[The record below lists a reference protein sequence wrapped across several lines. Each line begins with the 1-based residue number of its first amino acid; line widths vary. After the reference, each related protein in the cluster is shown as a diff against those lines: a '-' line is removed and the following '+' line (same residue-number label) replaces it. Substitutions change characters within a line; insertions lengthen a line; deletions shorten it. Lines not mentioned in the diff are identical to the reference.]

1 MELIIITVL
10 VASNLW
16 LISRFL
22 KKADNPDPEKKT
34 GTPTTPPAEV
44 QTKTALPEPASES
57 IIGESTIDMNEVR
70 ELIKASVLKQVKDEI
85 VRVVQELTK
94 PEDVGLPPEDEEPAE
109 QSKPPIPTIPQEKLD
124 EVFTNRSVSE
134 TLGEELPPHEP
145 VTEGHDFNS
154 LETAVRV
161 AKDEPHT
168 PEEAAIAKDAMSAIK
183 GTAIDERLSLDPK
196 VRTKILTIYYGDE
209 DEPLNEETIANK
221 KVVFSGT
228 IDTFDVDKLNL
239 NILT

>member
-1 MELIIITVL
+1 MELIIITAL

-22 KKADNPDPEKKT
+22 KKADNPDPEKKSEDSIQT
-34 GTPTTPPAEV
+34 PAEV
-44 QTKTALPEPASES
+44 QTKTAQPEPVSES

-70 ELIKASVLKQVKDEI
+70 ELIKVSVLKQVKEEV
-85 VRVVQELTK
+85 VRIVQELTN
-94 PEDVGLPPEDEEPAE
+94 PEDVGLPTEDYEPDE
-109 QSKPPIPTIPQEKLD
+109 QSKPSIPTISQEKLD
-124 EVFTNRSVSE
+124 EVFSNRTVSE
-134 TLGEELPPHEP
+134 TLGDELPPHEP

-168 PEEAAIAKDAMSAIK
+168 PEEAAIAKDAISAIK
-183 GTAIDERLSLDPK
+183 GTAIEERLSLDPK

-209 DEPLNEETIANK
+209 DETLNEENIAKK